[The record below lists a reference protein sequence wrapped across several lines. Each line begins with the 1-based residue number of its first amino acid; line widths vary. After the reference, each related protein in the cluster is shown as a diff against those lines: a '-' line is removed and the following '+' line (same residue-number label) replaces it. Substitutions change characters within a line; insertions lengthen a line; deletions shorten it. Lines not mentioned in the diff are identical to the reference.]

1 MSNYINNSIKFLYGL
16 YVKSTVFCLLLIL
29 FTPRAD
35 AQTFNLEGRV
45 FDAEKGTPLSAANV
59 TVVDLRDSL
68 MRGTRTL
75 EDGRF
80 IIRGL
85 EPADYTYTV
94 SFMGYLR
101 HRGMFTIID
110 SSVDLDTIQ
119 LYQDVL
125 YIGEVVVEGDP
136 PPVIIREDTTEY
148 TAGAYQVARDATAED
163 LVSKMPGITVEN
175 GSVQAEGE
183 EVRNVFVDGRP
194 FFGQDPSTALRS
206 IPAEVIERI
215 QVFDRLSE
223 QAQFTGFDDG
233 NREKSM
239 NIVTHIEFRQ
249 GKFGNINTGYGPDDR
264 YTASG
269 NINILN
275 DEQRISILGMM
286 NNTNEQN
293 FSMADLLGVT
303 GTSGGMR
310 GGMRMGMGG
319 GMGGAM
325 RGGGG
330 GSGRVII
337 SPGGFAGR
345 GNISDFL
352 VSPRDGVTDTKSFG
366 LNFQDSWGDKVEVT
380 GSYFF
385 NYTDNTLE
393 SLLDRTYLS
402 DETVNQFYSEQN
414 SSISQNLNHRFNAR
428 VDYNINR
435 STSLLVN
442 PNITF
447 QHNEGN
453 NDLAGSTY
461 FGDAQ
466 VNSVQNIYAD
476 DLSALNASSQILLR
490 HRFEKRGRT
499 FSIDFNPS
507 YNYNKGDNQQFSEVI
522 YYDETEEI
530 EVLDQISDID
540 RYGIGLRS
548 NVTYTEPAGERGQL
562 QFSAAYNY
570 GYDESDQWTYQY
582 PIDGEYTVLDS
593 TLSSVYTR
601 VIHNQNAGA
610 SYQYNRND
618 ITVTVGLNYNINRY
632 DNEAKF
638 PLPESIRTEFH
649 SLLPSVSFRYSISQ
663 TQNLY
668 VIYST
673 RANDPGIIQL
683 QNVLNNEDP
692 LRLRLGNPELSQ
704 DYSHTVS
711 LRYTSMNIER
721 MTPFFIMMHGSFRQ
735 DYIGTH
741 TITAGRT
748 PVVYNGIVIQPGGQ
762 LEIPENLDGYIN
774 LRTFVAYGIPVA
786 FIKSNLNLNAMVNY
800 TRLPSLLN
808 EQTMY
813 THHNTYGVGLV
824 LGSNISE
831 NIDFTIS
838 FRNNYNVVRST
849 EYRNIDEDYLTQR
862 SMARLNLTTW
872 QGFVV
877 RTELEYLYDG
887 GLAEEL
893 DPYSYRWNA
902 SIGKKIFSNR
912 LGEIRFTVHDI
923 LDSNTAQERIASELY
938 VEDNRSN
945 VLGRY
950 YQLLFTYQIRAY

>member
-1 MSNYINNSIKFLYGL
+1 MKNGL
-16 YVKSTVFCLLLIL
+16 FCLVLIL
-29 FTPRAD
+29 FILQTD
-35 AQTFNLEGRV
+35 AQTFSVEGKV
-45 FDAEKGTPLSAANV
+45 FDADKGTPLSAANV
-59 TVVDLRDSL
+59 TVINLRDSL

-75 EDGRF
+75 DDGRF

-85 EPADYTYTV
+85 EPADYTYAV
-94 SFMGYLR
+94 SFIGYLT
-101 HRGMFTIID
+101 HRGTFTIIN
-110 SSVDLDTIQ
+110 SSVNLDTIQ

-125 YIGEVVVEGDP
+125 YIGEVVVEGYP
-136 PPVIIREDTTEY
+136 PPVIIRGDTTEY

-163 LVSKMPGITVEN
+163 LVSKMPGITVED
-175 GSVQAEGE
+175 GGVQVEGE

-194 FFGQDPSTALRS
+194 YFGQDPSTALRS
-206 IPAEVIERI
+206 IPAEVIDRI

-223 QAQFTGFDDG
+223 QVQFTGFDDG

-286 NNTNEQN
+286 NNINEQN

-325 RGGGG
+325 RGGG
-330 GSGRVII
+330 SGRVII

-345 GNISDFL
+345 GSISDFL

-366 LNFQDSWGDKVEVT
+366 LNYQDNWGDRVEVT

-385 NYTDNTLE
+385 NHTDNNLE
-393 SLLDRTYLS
+393 SSLNRTYLS
-402 DETVNQFYSEQN
+402 DGTVNQFYSEQN
-414 SSISQNLNHRFNAR
+414 LSISENLNHRFHAR
-428 VDYNINR
+428 VDYKINR
-435 STSLLVN
+435 RTSLLVN
-442 PNITF
+442 PTTTF

-453 NDLAGSTY
+453 NDLAGSTNL
-461 FGDAQ
+461 GDAQ
-466 VNSVQNIYAD
+466 VNSLQNIYGN
-476 DLSALNASSQILLR
+476 DLSALNASSQFLLR
-490 HRFEKRGRT
+490 HKFEKRGRT
-499 FSIDFNPS
+499 FSIDFSPS
-507 YNYNKGDNQQFSEVI
+507 YNYNRGDNQQYSEVV
-522 YYDETEEI
+522 YYDETDDI

-540 RYGIGLRS
+540 RHGIGLRT
-548 NVTYTEPAGERGQL
+548 NVTYTEPAGEWGLL
-562 QFSAAYNY
+562 QFTTAYNY
-570 GYDESDQWTYQY
+570 GYDESDQMTYRDR
-582 PIDGEYTVLDS
+582 IDDEYTVLDS

-618 ITVTVGLNYNINRY
+618 ISITAGLNYNINRY
-632 DNEAKF
+632 DNESKF
-638 PLPESIRTEFH
+638 PVLESIRTEFH
-649 SLLPSVSFRYSISQ
+649 SLLPSVSLRYSISQ
-663 TQNLY
+663 TQNLH
-668 VIYST
+668 VNYST
-673 RANDPGIIQL
+673 RANDPGITQL

-692 LRLRLGNPELSQ
+692 LRLRLGNPVLSQ

-735 DYIGTH
+735 NYIGTH

-748 PVVYNGIVIQPGGQ
+748 PVVYNGIVIQPGAQ
-762 LEIPENLDGYIN
+762 LEIPENLDGFIN
-774 LRTFVAYGIPVA
+774 LRSFIAFGKPVA
-786 FIKSNLNLNAMVNY
+786 FIKSNFNLNAMVNY

-838 FRNNYNVVRST
+838 FRNNYIIVRST

-862 SMARLNLTTW
+862 SMARLNLTIW

-877 RTELEYLYDG
+877 RTELEYRYDG
-887 GLAEEL
+887 GLAEER

-923 LDSNTAQERIASELY
+923 LESNRAQERIASELY
-938 VEDNRSN
+938 VEDSRSN